1 MPGMLVIL
9 RDPIV
14 LSPGNKIT
22 TKATFQLPD
31 DLQPFRCYRADLQLY
46 NASLSVTIY
55 TTRNAGQGN
64 RRDRE

>member
-1 MPGMLVIL
+1 
-9 RDPIV
+9 
-14 LSPGNKIT
+14 
-22 TKATFQLPD
+22 LPD